1 MSPDWVAQQIVKQA
15 KADSRNIIVTI
26 NPLTFIL
33 FPVKELFVSLYFQ
46 IFSRKAISEIKEAA
60 ASEKSSAEAK
70 IN

>member
-33 FPVKELFVSLYFQ
+33 FPVKEFLVSLYFQ
-46 IFSRKAISEIKEAA
+46 IFSRQAASEIKKAA
-60 ASEKSSAEAK
+60 TSEKSSVGAK